1 MPATAQDIVTLALKH
16 VGETY
21 KLGARVPMASA
32 QWNGPWDCAEFASW
46 CLYRATG
53 VLYGVRPENDPV
65 RADGYSGWWIEQAVR
80 DGATVPL
87 DVAIRTPGAFLL
99 RAAGKDWIGHV
110 VISDGRGGTVE
121 VHSSKTGV
129 IRGKVEKR
137 RWDYGVV
144 VPGVQAFSNPD
155 MPAVQV
161 AQRTLHVTSPLTA
174 GPLVKQVQRVLRD
187 AGYFPGAVD
196 GIYGPQTAH
205 AVQQFQDAHGL
216 VADGEV
222 GPATLKAMQIA
233 VPDWAK
239 ALVRI

>member
-1 MPATAQDIVTLALKH
+1 MPVTAQDIVSLALKH
-16 VGETY
+16 VGEAY
-21 KLGARVPMASA
+21 RLGARVPMASR
-32 QWNGPWDCAEFASW
+32 QWTGPWDCAEFASW

-65 RADGYSGWWIEQAVR
+65 RADAYSGWWIDQARR

-110 VISDGRGGTVE
+110 AISDGKGGTVE
-121 VHSSKTGV
+121 AHSSKTGV

-137 RWDYGVV
+137 RWDHGVV
-144 VPGVQAFSNPD
+144 VPGVMALSNPEV
-155 MPAVQV
+155 PRVQV
-161 AQRTLHVTSPLTA
+161 AQRTLHVTEALMA
-174 GPLVKQVQRVLRD
+174 GPLVRQVQRALRS
-187 AGYFPGAVD
+187 AGYFPGVVD

-205 AVQQFQDAHGL
+205 AVQRYQDDHGL

-222 GPATLKAMQIA
+222 GPATLKSMKIA
-233 VPDWAK
+233 VPDWAR
-239 ALVRI
+239 ALVGV